1 MTKAVG
7 RPGDSAAVRSL
18 RLDDVTATY
27 LVDGVL
33 AMRPT
38 VFFPGIPREY
48 WSTRPELLTAGGEML
63 MSAGGLLIELDRKLL
78 LIDAGVGTTTMDFA
92 FGGVDG
98 GSMLDVLRAVGRRPE
113 NVDVVAFTHLHFDRA
128 GWAFTN
134 GAKTFPNARYVLA
147 AQELAPYANGTHRS
161 DRTTPWHVIS
171 PLVEDSTSLKL
182 IDDGDEVLP
191 NVRAVVTPGHSPGHT
206 SYVIT
211 SRAGRRLV
219 ALGDAFHTP
228 AQLTHPEWLSI
239 ADPDPQG
246 VRGARQRLLAELT
259 KPGTIG
265 FGFHFGDQP
274 FGRVTT
280 DDAGE
285 VTWQPVP
292 TTVLAPPPR

>member
-1 MTKAVG
+1 
-7 RPGDSAAVRSL
+7 
-18 RLDDVTATY
+18 
-27 LVDGVL
+27 
-33 AMRPT
+33 MRPT
-38 VFFPGIPREY
+38 AFFPGIPREY

-63 MSAGGLLIELDRKLL
+63 MSAGGLLIERDRKLL

-92 FGGVDG
+92 FGGVDC

-113 NVDVVAFTHLHFDRA
+113 NVDVVAFTHLHFDHA

-171 PLVEDSTSLKL
+171 PLVEDSTSHDL

-228 AQLTHPEWLSI
+228 AQLTHPQWLSI

-246 VRGARQRLLAELT
+246 VRGARQRLLAELDQARHHRVRLSFRRSALR
-259 KPGTIG
+259 PGDHRRRRRSHLAAG
-265 FGFHFGDQP
+265 ADDSA
-274 FGRVTT
+274 RTT
-280 DDAGE
+280 TPVSARPRGE
-285 VTWQPVP
+285 SSQFRSISGISRRF
-292 TTVLAPPPR
+292 AIERA